1 MFTVMFSAQI
11 TVLKL
16 HKVEKNDHFMA
27 YMKCF
32 TVMKCLSLKTH
43 FRIWA
48 EYVEEHA
55 KLG

>member
-16 HKVEKNDHFMA
+16 HKVEKNDDFMA